1 MERKL
6 RKIGNSIGL
15 LLPKE
20 MLKNM
25 DLKEGD
31 GVEIVYNV
39 DKKEIILRNKK
50 NNP

>member
-39 DKKEIILRNKK
+39 DKKEIILRN
-50 NNP
+50 

>member
-1 MERKL
+1 
-6 RKIGNSIGL
+6 
-15 LLPKE
+15 
-20 MLKNM
+20 M